1 MNYWLTDFFIGGK
14 DSFTS
19 NSSAMYERSKI
30 CKKLSILFLA
40 FLVFFFFITSFQ
52 RCYKRI
58 KAYAFKLT
66 EIWWFQLVSKFLI
79 RKFLK
84 HLVFSLLNFLDIT
97 LFSGI
102 LLTLLNL
109 LNYVTS
115 VFDFSL
121 LKIEAEQEEIEN
133 SFLNIFSFDSDDEVE
148 TWEISFSL
156 HQTSSWYI

>member
-1 MNYWLTDFFIGGK
+1 M
-14 DSFTS
+14 
-19 NSSAMYERSKI
+19 
-30 CKKLSILFLA
+30 
-40 FLVFFFFITSFQ
+40 
-52 RCYKRI
+52 
-58 KAYAFKLT
+58 
-66 EIWWFQLVSKFLI
+66 
-79 RKFLK
+79 K

-148 TWEISFSL
+148 T
-156 HQTSSWYI
+156 